1 MNSAVTISVIIPCYN
16 AEKTIEACLRSIFS
30 QSKSVNEII
39 VIDDGSDDASIS
51 IINKIFKNSNLNINC
66 ILKAQKNAG
75 PSIARNKGAMLAT
88 SNHVAF
94 LDSDDE
100 WFQDHIL
107 ISKQFLENNDDY
119 KMVATKYSSGY
130 VKFSGAVLFEQ
141 LLLKNYFLTPCVIL
155 NKDCFCKSG
164 GFNEQMRYSEDYCLW
179 LDIAFNNKVYLL
191 DYIGAQNVE
200 YKKPFGDKGL
210 SSNLGE
216 MHKGVLQC
224 YTSLYLKRKIN
235 FKKYFILKQIENLK
249 YIRRNILTFFYKK

>member
-1 MNSAVTISVIIPCYN
+1 MNSVTISVIIPCYN
-16 AEKTIEACLRSIFS
+16 AEKTIEACLRSVFS

-107 ISKQFLENNDDY
+107 ISKKFLENNDDY

-130 VKFSGAVLFEQ
+130 TKFSGVVSFEQ
-141 LLLKNYFLTPCVIL
+141 LLWKNYFLTPCVIL
-155 NKDCFCKSG
+155 NKDCFYDSG
-164 GFNEQMRYSEDYCLW
+164 GFNVSMRYSEDYYLW
-179 LDIAFNNKVYLL
+179 LNIAYNNKVYLL
-191 DYIGAQNVE
+191 DYIGARNVE
-200 YKKPFGDKGL
+200 FKKPFGDKGL
-210 SSNLGE
+210 SSNLRA
-216 MHKGVLQC
+216 MHLGVIKC
-224 YTSLYLKRKIN
+224 FDSLYQKRQVN
-235 FKKYFILKQIENLK
+235 FRKYVTLKQFEKLK
-249 YIRRNILTFFYKK
+249 YIRRNILTLLIKK